1 MAENDAILG
10 VNGVIVWTDDLPRM
24 TVFYR
29 DVLGLRPRSMRER
42 LTNFAWGD
50 FRLTLAVHD
59 GVSGPSRDP
68 ERIMVNLAVADIHT
82 AYRRLA
88 SAGVVFTRPPER
100 ESFGGWVA
108 TFHDPDGNTL
118 QLLQPAAS

>member
-1 MAENDAILG
+1 MAEADTILG
-10 VNGVIVWTDDLPRM
+10 VNGVIVWTDNLPRL
-24 TVFYR
+24 TAFYR
-29 DVLGLRPRSMRER
+29 DVLGLRPRSTRER

-59 GVSGPSRDP
+59 GVRGPSKDP
-68 ERIMVNLAVADIHT
+68 QRVMVNLAVADIHGVH
-82 AYRRLA
+82 RRLA
-88 SAGVVFTRPPER
+88 SAGVVFTRPPEQ

>member
-1 MAENDAILG
+1 VAENDAILG
-10 VNGVIVWTDDLPRM
+10 VNGVIVWTDDLPRL
-24 TVFYR
+24 TTFYR
-29 DVLGLRPRSMRER
+29 GVLGLRPRSTRER

-59 GVSGPSRDP
+59 GVSGPSKDP
-68 ERIMVNLAVADIHT
+68 ERVMVNLGVADIH
-82 AYRRLA
+82 AVYRRLVA
-88 SAGVVFTRPPER
+88 AGVVFTRPPEQ